1 VYAVSGTARRQ
12 EEERSLEPY
21 REGSL
26 DVLREGLRTNNLKD
40 PAVRGTVA
48 LIEIPGFLAKE
59 EVEELVRGLDEIV
72 IHERDSEVR

>member
-1 VYAVSGTARRQ
+1 
-12 EEERSLEPY
+12 
-21 REGSL
+21 
-26 DVLREGLRTNNLKD
+26 LKD